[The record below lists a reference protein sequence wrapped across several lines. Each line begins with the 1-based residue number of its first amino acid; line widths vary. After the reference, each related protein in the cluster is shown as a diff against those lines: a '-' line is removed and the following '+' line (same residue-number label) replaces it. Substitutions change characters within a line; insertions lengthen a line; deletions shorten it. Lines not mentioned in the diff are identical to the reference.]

1 MRSTSWLWRA
11 AAWDGILPVAVALVP
26 IALRTLFPPP
36 NPIVPFAAVFLPI
49 FAAMIR
55 ASIGVRQIARV
66 CGGAAPV
73 SRQLGLAAAI
83 VMLLLFELS
92 VGVLATTDGE
102 PAEFWWFP
110 VTMLSLYLITIS
122 FALRPL
128 GGEMTGADI
137 ALDPEGAAN

>member
-1 MRSTSWLWRA
+1 MRRSFWLWRA
-11 AAWDGILPVAVALVP
+11 AGWDGVLPVAVASVP
-26 IALRTLFPPP
+26 IGLRTLFPPP
-36 NPIVPFAAVFLPI
+36 NPIVPFAVVFVPI

-66 CGGAAPV
+66 CGGTAPV

-122 FALRPL
+122 FALRPVAD
-128 GGEMTGADI
+128 GMTEAELP
-137 ALDPEGAAN
+137 LDAEWATT